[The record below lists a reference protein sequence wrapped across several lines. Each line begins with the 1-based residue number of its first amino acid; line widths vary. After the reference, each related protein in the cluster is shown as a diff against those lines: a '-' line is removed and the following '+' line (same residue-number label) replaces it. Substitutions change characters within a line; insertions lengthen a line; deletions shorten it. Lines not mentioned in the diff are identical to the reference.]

1 LEPPG
6 GWREVGG
13 ASGAGDGA
21 RGRRCGI
28 MGLMMLD
35 PAVGLLLVATVALLF
50 GAAGV
55 HKLRDL
61 QRFDEIFVAYGV
73 VPAISR
79 LHLSW
84 GVPVL
89 ELAVAVGLLFDASRL
104 YASVVGIVLLL
115 SYASAI
121 YINLRRGRR
130 DLACGCGGPSDRTP
144 IAPWMVWR
152 NSLIAL
158 VLVGA
163 LAPWG
168 ARPLGLTDAVTV
180 VFGLLTVALIYLCI
194 DQLMG
199 NVQRAAHLR
208 GSR

>member
-1 LEPPG
+1 
-6 GWREVGG
+6 
-13 ASGAGDGA
+13 
-21 RGRRCGI
+21 
-28 MGLMMLD
+28 MMLD

-50 GAAGV
+50 GSAGV

-61 QRFDEIFVAYGV
+61 RRFDEIFAAYGLVPV
-73 VPAISR
+73 VSR
-79 LHLSW
+79 LRLSW

-89 ELAVAVGLLFDASRL
+89 ELAVAVGLLFDGSRL
-104 YASVVGIVLLL
+104 YAALTGIVLILA
-115 SYASAI
+115 YASAI
-121 YINLRRGRR
+121 RINLRRGRR
-130 DLACGCGGPSDRTP
+130 DLACGCGGPNDRTP
-144 IAPWMVWR
+144 IALWMVWR
-152 NSLIAL
+152 NIIVAL

-168 ARPLGLTDAVTV
+168 ARPLGFTDAVTV
-180 VFGLLTVALIYLCI
+180 VCGLLTVALIYLCI